1 MGKSW
6 KAINDMEFNLG
17 EDPYFNDITGLYIKN
32 SSNKWWDG
40 YY

>member
-1 MGKSW
+1 
-6 KAINDMEFNLG
+6 MEFNMSMDVDLL
-17 EDPYFNDITGLYIKN
+17 DIEGLFIKN